1 MTCIVE
7 SHTGNK
13 GKVNLVILLQRKVL
27 TNGFEDVE
35 STFTKTIFTLKV
47 FKHQIIANYHW
58 QKELFT
64 LQKSFIE
71 QGLQVWFIGQS
82 MIKQNG
88 LCLFPACHLHYYL
101 A

>member
-13 GKVNLVILLQRKVL
+13 GKVNLVILIQWEVL

-58 QKELFT
+58 QKELFP
-64 LQKSFIE
+64 LQKSFIK

-88 LCLFPACHLHYYL
+88 LCLFPAGHLHYYL